1 MAHVPTAPPTPLAQD
16 NAAAALPR
24 RLEAWFIAANR
35 WALIVLVAVMAVL
48 VIANVI
54 SRYVFSYSFT
64 WVEEAT
70 RYLMIW
76 AAFLGAGLALRV
88 GGHIAV
94 DSLAASLP
102 ARAARVVRTAIVAV
116 LVVTLLVLVWL
127 GIDYAQFAWEQET
140 PVLAWS
146 FGRVYLAIPI
156 GAALMLAHLLLVA
169 RRWVASGEWEHVAG
183 FDPQA
188 L

>member
-1 MAHVPTAPPTPLAQD
+1 MPSADMAAPPHARPGPWENWLM
-16 NAAAALPR
+16 
-24 RLEAWFIAANR
+24 AANR
-35 WALIVLVAVMAVL
+35 WALIALLAVMAVL

-76 AAFLGAGLALRV
+76 AAFLGAGMALRV
-88 GGHIAV
+88 GGHIAIDTLPQSLPPAGARLLRSAIV
-94 DSLAASLP
+94 VLLAA
-102 ARAARVVRTAIVAV
+102 
-116 LVVTLLVLVWL
+116 TLLVMLWL
-127 GIDYAQFAWEQET
+127 GIEYAQFAWEQET
-140 PVLAWS
+140 PVLGWS
-146 FGRVYLAIPI
+146 FGKVYLAMPI
-156 GAALMLAHLLLVA
+156 GAALMLLHLGLVA
-169 RRWVASGEWEHVAG
+169 RHWIGSGEWEKVEG

>member
-1 MAHVPTAPPTPLAQD
+1 MENPEPQATPKWEQA
-16 NAAAALPR
+16 
-24 RLEAWFIAANR
+24 FMAANR
-35 WALIVLVAVMAVL
+35 WVLILLLAAMSVL

-54 SRYVFSYSFT
+54 SRYVFLHSFT
-64 WVEEAT
+64 WVEEAS

-94 DSLAASLP
+94 DTLPSALPARGARWLRGLIVAIVAASL
-102 ARAARVVRTAIVAV
+102 VVLT
-116 LVVTLLVLVWL
+116 WL
-127 GIDYAQFAWEQET
+127 GLQYAEFGWEQET
-140 PVLAWS
+140 PVLGWS
-146 FGRVYLAIPI
+146 FGMVYLAVPI
-156 GAALMLAHLLLVA
+156 GAALMLVHLLLVA
-169 RRWVASGEWEHVAG
+169 RRWIATGQWEQVEG